1 MFHFSCSDHFLINVA
16 SSDPADQNHKVLI
29 QNIEW
34 PSQSYKQNF
43 KILSETSLDRPS
55 YQIFSQQSFLS
66 SKHSQSIPL
75 RLWVLNTF
83 SSLKSQKSFTVHLK
97 TYAQVSHSYSSYLI
111 ILVSIP
117 VIKYHDQ
124 KHHWRMA
131 AYWITLY
138 DWFFMSLGGTNHR
151 IWIIS
156 YQSRNFPEVCLLVNH
171 KETFS
176 QLRFPPPRTQ
186 DCVKLAKKAE

>member
-124 KHHWRMA
+124 KQMVEER
-131 AYWITLY
+131 
-138 DWFFMSLGGTNHR
+138 
-151 IWIIS
+151 
-156 YQSRNFPEVCLLVNH
+156 VCLTYTSISLLII
-171 KETFS
+171 KES
-176 QLRFPPPRTQ
+176 QLKQ
-186 DCVKLAKKAE
+186 DRYLEAGPDVKAMEGCC

>member
-117 VIKYHDQ
+117 VIN
-124 KHHWRMA
+124 
-131 AYWITLY
+131 
-138 DWFFMSLGGTNHR
+138 S
-151 IWIIS
+151 
-156 YQSRNFPEVCLLVNH
+156 
-171 KETFS
+171 FS
-176 QLRFPPPRTQ
+176 QQPLKKMPLGDSSGIWKMTSNIHTMVTWQTQ
-186 DCVKLAKKAE
+186 VLIIE